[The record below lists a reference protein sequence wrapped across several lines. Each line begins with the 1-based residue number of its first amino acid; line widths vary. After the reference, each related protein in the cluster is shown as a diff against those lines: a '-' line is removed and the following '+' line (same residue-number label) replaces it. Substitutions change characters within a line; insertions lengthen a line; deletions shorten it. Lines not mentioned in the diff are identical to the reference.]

1 MRRAESVAS
10 TDAAKDKEAY
20 GGFGLPFAVLIVSLW
35 ASINLALNF
44 FNSAAL
50 KGLEK
55 GGWGFSFPWF
65 YSGCHMIASFIGV
78 NVIFQIKPDLN
89 TLSREQWKAKWL
101 PLLSLSVLMV
111 LNIGCNNESLV
122 YIGLSVNQ
130 IIKSITPLPTMV
142 LSFFIEKKRYTWLLI
157 AAVVVQVLGAIA
169 AVPWHD
175 NDQAATFGIILCLVS
190 MLAAATKPVL
200 AGSLMKDM
208 RESGLSPLVLVW
220 YDSLFSIFWIFIIS
234 VAKSE
239 PIGVINFMRDQP
251 ALGWG
256 VILIGSS
263 LAFSYNIVVFYLTK
277 VTSSLTNVILA
288 NIKQVLL
295 IVVAA
300 IFIDHISRWYNIVGM
315 VVFFLASF
323 AYSYITFSDRG
334 RKKDEPA
341 AKTAEVAPATERTP
355 LSKKG

>member
-1 MRRAESVAS
+1 MWLRAQ
-10 TDAAKDKEAY
+10 
-20 GGFGLPFAVLIVSLW
+20 
-35 ASINLALNF
+35 

-78 NVIFQIKPDLN
+78 NVIFQIKPALN

-220 YDSLFSIFWIFIIS
+220 YDSLFSIFWIFIVS

-256 VILIGSS
+256 IILIGSS

-288 NIKQVLL
+288 NIKQVRLATSCLL
-295 IVVAA
+295 TPCRISAPRPRVSCPGALDCGGRHFHRSHLTLVQHRGHDRVLPR
-300 IFIDHISRWYNIVGM
+300 FLRVFLHHIHGQ
-315 VVFFLASF
+315 
-323 AYSYITFSDRG
+323 G
-334 RKKDEPA
+334 
-341 AKTAEVAPATERTP
+341 
-355 LSKKG
+355 